1 LDILKLSSKS
11 LNNCYIWFTLNSS
24 SFQMVLPV
32 IILVLSSVTLIPTIV
47 VLFYSALNW
56 KKSHHFF
63 LACFF
68 ISLIFYYQPFLIS
81 NAKLLRH
88 IPYILKSG
96 IVFYF
101 MIPGFL
107 YLYLKSFLTKTF
119 YLKKKH
125 LLFLIAPFISLLD
138 YMYFHIQNS
147 YQLDEIV
154 KVVENN
160 NVYIYRLEGFIPFEM
175 SILLRFL
182 YIVPF
187 GIYVIRLTINQSKKA
202 SLTTADKKTFTFIKY
217 LLFALFYA
225 YINFFAALV
234 IPILRDKIDF
244 TDSLNS
250 GLIIIAG
257 AVILF
262 ISVSI
267 LLSPELLF
275 DLKEKEKKV
284 GKIIKE
290 SIEEST
296 EMLNAIESKM
306 IEEKFYLNENFSSQ
320 DVLVHFEVTRNKLD
334 ELLTHIKGLSFADW
348 LNSLRIEYAKNL
360 LLTHNKYTIDAI
372 SSMSGFSS
380 RSAFYAAFKK
390 VTNITPTEFI
400 RQAKNN
406 L

>member
-1 LDILKLSSKS
+1 
-11 LNNCYIWFTLNSS
+11 
-24 SFQMVLPV
+24 MVLPQ
-32 IILVLSSVTLIPTIV
+32 IILVLSSITVIPTIV

-63 LACFF
+63 LACFI
-68 ISLIFYYQPFLIS
+68 ISLIFYYIPFILS
-81 NAKLLRH
+81 NAKILRYV
-88 IPYILKSG
+88 PYILKTG

-101 MIPGFL
+101 MIPAFI
-107 YLYLKSFLTKTF
+107 YLYLKSFLTKSL
-119 YLKKKH
+119 YLNKKH
-125 LLFLIAPFISLLD
+125 LLFLIVPFIAFLD
-138 YMYFHIQNS
+138 YVYFHIQNS
-147 YQLDEIV
+147 SQIDEIV
-154 KVVENN
+154 KMIESNN
-160 NVYIYRLEGFIPFEM
+160 IYIYKLEGFIPFEIN
-175 SILLRFL
+175 ILFRFL
-182 YIVPF
+182 YMLPF
-187 GIYVIRLTINQSKKA
+187 IIYAIRLTINQSKRPF
-202 SLTTADKKTFTFIKY
+202 LTTVDKKTFTFIKY
-217 LLFALFYA
+217 LLFAIIYA

-234 IPILRDKIDF
+234 LPLLVNKIDY

-250 GLIIIAG
+250 GMIIIAG
-257 AVILF
+257 AIILF
-262 ISVSI
+262 IVMSI

-275 DLKEKEKKV
+275 DLKEKDKKV

-320 DVLVHFEVTRNKLD
+320 DVLVHFEITRNKLD

-348 LNSLRIEYAKNL
+348 LNTLRIEYAKNL

-372 SSMSGFSS
+372 SSMSGYSS

-406 L
+406 SEE

>member
-1 LDILKLSSKS
+1 
-11 LNNCYIWFTLNSS
+11 
-24 SFQMVLPV
+24 MVLPQ
-32 IILVLSSVTLIPTIV
+32 IILVLSSVTVIPTIV

-68 ISLIFYYQPFLIS
+68 ISLIFYYLPFILS
-81 NAKLLRH
+81 NAKILRH
-88 IPYILKSG
+88 VPYILKIG

-101 MIPGFL
+101 MIPAFI
-107 YLYLKSFLTKTF
+107 YLYLKSFLTKSL
-119 YLKKKH
+119 YLNKKH
-125 LLFLIAPFISLLD
+125 LLFLIVPFIALLD
-138 YMYFHIQNS
+138 YVYFHIQNS
-147 YQLDEIV
+147 SQIDEIV
-154 KVVENN
+154 KMIESNN
-160 NVYIYRLEGFIPFEM
+160 IYIIKLEGFIPFEIN
-175 SILLRFL
+175 ILFRFL
-182 YIVPF
+182 YMLPF
-187 GIYVIRLTINQSKKA
+187 VIYVIKLVINQSKKPF
-202 SLTTADKKTFTFIKY
+202 LMTEDKKTFAFIKY
-217 LLFALFYA
+217 LLFAIIYA

-234 IPILRDKIDF
+234 LPLLENKINY

-257 AVILF
+257 AIILF
-262 ISVSI
+262 IVMSI

-275 DLKEKEKKV
+275 DLKEKDKKV

-296 EMLNAIESKM
+296 EMLKAIESKM
-306 IEEKFYLNENFSSQ
+306 MEEKFYLNENFSSQ
-320 DVLVHFEVTRNKLD
+320 DVLVHFEITRNKLD

-348 LNSLRIEYAKNL
+348 LNTLRIEYAKNL

-372 SSMSGFSS
+372 SSMSGYSS

-406 L
+406 SEE

>member
-1 LDILKLSSKS
+1 MILPQIILLLSS
-11 LNNCYIWFTLNSS
+11 IT
-24 SFQMVLPV
+24 V
-32 IILVLSSVTLIPTIV
+32 IPTIV

-68 ISLIFYYQPFLIS
+68 ISLIFYYIPFILS
-81 NAKLLRH
+81 NAKILRYV
-88 IPYILKSG
+88 PYILKTG

-101 MIPGFL
+101 MTPAFI
-107 YLYLKSFLTKTF
+107 YLYLKSFLTKSL
-119 YLKKKH
+119 YLNKKH
-125 LLFLIAPFISLLD
+125 LLFLIVPFIAFLD
-138 YMYFHIQNS
+138 YVYFHIQNS
-147 YQLDEIV
+147 SQIDELV
-154 KVVENN
+154 KMIESNN
-160 NVYIYRLEGFIPFEM
+160 IYIFKLEGFIPFEIN
-175 SILLRFL
+175 ILFRFL
-182 YIVPF
+182 YMLPF
-187 GIYVIRLTINQSKKA
+187 IIYAIRLTINQSKRPF
-202 SLTTADKKTFTFIKY
+202 LTTEDKKTFTFIKY
-217 LLFALFYA
+217 LLFAIIYA

-234 IPILRDKIDF
+234 LPLLVDKIDY
-244 TDSLNS
+244 TYSLNS
-250 GLIIIAG
+250 GMIIIAG
-257 AVILF
+257 AIILF
-262 ISVSI
+262 IVMSI

-306 IEEKFYLNENFSSQ
+306 MEEKFYLNENFSSQ
-320 DVLVHFEVTRNKLD
+320 DVLVHFEITRNKLD

-348 LNSLRIEYAKNL
+348 LNTLRIEYAKNL

>member
-1 LDILKLSSKS
+1 
-11 LNNCYIWFTLNSS
+11 
-24 SFQMVLPV
+24 MVLPQ
-32 IILVLSSVTLIPTIV
+32 IILLLSSITVIPTIV

-68 ISLIFYYQPFLIS
+68 ISLIFYYVPFILS
-81 NAKLLRH
+81 NAKILRYV
-88 IPYILKSG
+88 PYIMKTG

-101 MIPGFL
+101 MTPAFI
-107 YLYLKSFLTKTF
+107 YLYLKSFLTKSL
-119 YLKKKH
+119 YLNKKH
-125 LLFLIAPFISLLD
+125 LLFLIVPFIAFLD
-138 YMYFHIQNS
+138 YVYFHIQNS
-147 YQLDEIV
+147 SQIDEIV
-154 KVVENN
+154 KMIESNN
-160 NVYIYRLEGFIPFEM
+160 IYIFKLEGFIPFEIN
-175 SILLRFL
+175 ILFRFL
-182 YIVPF
+182 YMLPF
-187 GIYVIRLTINQSKKA
+187 IIYAIRLTINQSKRPF
-202 SLTTADKKTFTFIKY
+202 LTTEDKKTFTFIKY
-217 LLFALFYA
+217 LLFAIIYA
-225 YINFFAALV
+225 YINFFVALV
-234 IPILRDKIDF
+234 LPLLVNKIDY

-250 GLIIIAG
+250 GMIIIAG
-257 AVILF
+257 AIILF
-262 ISVSI
+262 IVMSI

-275 DLKEKEKKV
+275 DLKEKDKKV

-320 DVLVHFEVTRNKLD
+320 DVLVHFEITRNKLD

-348 LNSLRIEYAKNL
+348 LNTLRIEYAKNL

-372 SSMSGFSS
+372 SSMSGYSS

-406 L
+406 SEE

>member
-1 LDILKLSSKS
+1 MILPQIILLLSS
-11 LNNCYIWFTLNSS
+11 IT
-24 SFQMVLPV
+24 V
-32 IILVLSSVTLIPTIV
+32 IPTIV

-68 ISLIFYYQPFLIS
+68 ISLIFYYIPFILS
-81 NAKLLRH
+81 NAKILRYV
-88 IPYILKSG
+88 PYILKTG

-101 MIPGFL
+101 MTPAFI
-107 YLYLKSFLTKTF
+107 YLYLKSFLTKSL
-119 YLKKKH
+119 YLNKKH
-125 LLFLIAPFISLLD
+125 LLFLIVPFIAFLD
-138 YMYFHIQNS
+138 YVYFHIQNS
-147 YQLDEIV
+147 SQIDELV
-154 KVVENN
+154 KMIESNN
-160 NVYIYRLEGFIPFEM
+160 IYIFKLEGFIPFEIN
-175 SILLRFL
+175 ILFRFL
-182 YIVPF
+182 YMLPF
-187 GIYVIRLTINQSKKA
+187 IIYAIRLTINQSKRPF
-202 SLTTADKKTFTFIKY
+202 LTTEDKKTFTFIKY
-217 LLFALFYA
+217 LLFAIIYA

-234 IPILRDKIDF
+234 LPLLVDKIDY
-244 TDSLNS
+244 TYSLNS
-250 GLIIIAG
+250 GMIIIAG
-257 AVILF
+257 AIILF
-262 ISVSI
+262 IVMSI

-320 DVLVHFEVTRNKLD
+320 DVLVHFEITRNKLD

-348 LNSLRIEYAKNL
+348 LNTLRIEYAKNL

-372 SSMSGFSS
+372 SSMSGYSS

-406 L
+406 SEE

>member
-1 LDILKLSSKS
+1 
-11 LNNCYIWFTLNSS
+11 
-24 SFQMVLPV
+24 MVLPQ
-32 IILVLSSVTLIPTIV
+32 IILLLSSITVIPTIV

-68 ISLIFYYQPFLIS
+68 ISLIFYYIPFILS
-81 NAKLLRH
+81 NAKILRYV
-88 IPYILKSG
+88 PYILKTG

-101 MIPGFL
+101 MSPAFI
-107 YLYLKSFLTKTF
+107 YLYLKSFLTKSL
-119 YLKKKH
+119 YLNKKH
-125 LLFLIAPFISLLD
+125 LLFLIVPFIAFLD
-138 YMYFHIQNS
+138 YVYFHIQNS
-147 YQLDEIV
+147 SQIDEIV
-154 KVVENN
+154 KMIESNN
-160 NVYIYRLEGFIPFEM
+160 IYIFKLEGFIPFEIN
-175 SILLRFL
+175 ILFRFL
-182 YIVPF
+182 YILPF
-187 GIYVIRLTINQSKKA
+187 IIFAIRLTINQSKRPF
-202 SLTTADKKTFTFIKY
+202 LTTEDKKTFTFIKY
-217 LLFALFYA
+217 LLFAIIYA

-234 IPILRDKIDF
+234 LPLLVNKIDY

-250 GLIIIAG
+250 GMIIIAG
-257 AVILF
+257 AIILF
-262 ISVSI
+262 IVMSI

-275 DLKEKEKKV
+275 DLKEKDKKV

-320 DVLVHFEVTRNKLD
+320 DVLVHFEITRNKLD

-348 LNSLRIEYAKNL
+348 LNTLRIEYAKNL

-372 SSMSGFSS
+372 SSMSGYSS

-406 L
+406 S

>member
-1 LDILKLSSKS
+1 
-11 LNNCYIWFTLNSS
+11 
-24 SFQMVLPV
+24 
-32 IILVLSSVTLIPTIV
+32 
-47 VLFYSALNW
+47 
-56 KKSHHFF
+56 
-63 LACFF
+63 
-68 ISLIFYYQPFLIS
+68 
-81 NAKLLRH
+81 
-88 IPYILKSG
+88 
-96 IVFYF
+96 
-101 MIPGFL
+101 
-107 YLYLKSFLTKTF
+107 
-119 YLKKKH
+119 
-125 LLFLIAPFISLLD
+125 
-138 YMYFHIQNS
+138 
-147 YQLDEIV
+147 
-154 KVVENN
+154 
-160 NVYIYRLEGFIPFEM
+160 M

-217 LLFALFYA
+217 LLFVLFYA

-320 DVLVHFEVTRNKLD
+320 DVLVHFEITRNKLD
-334 ELLTHIKGLSFADW
+334 ELLTHIKGVSFADW

-360 LLTHNKYTIDAI
+360 LINNNKYTIDAI
-372 SSMSGFSS
+372 SSISGFSS

-400 RQAKNN
+400 RQVKNN
-406 L
+406 SEETKSE

>member
-1 LDILKLSSKS
+1 
-11 LNNCYIWFTLNSS
+11 
-24 SFQMVLPV
+24 MVLPQ
-32 IILVLSSVTLIPTIV
+32 IILLLSSITVIPTIV

-68 ISLIFYYQPFLIS
+68 ISLIFYYIPFILS
-81 NAKLLRH
+81 NAKILRYV
-88 IPYILKSG
+88 PYILKTG

-101 MIPGFL
+101 MTPAFI
-107 YLYLKSFLTKTF
+107 YLYLKSFLTKSL
-119 YLKKKH
+119 YLNKKH
-125 LLFLIAPFISLLD
+125 LLFLIVPFIAFLD
-138 YMYFHIQNS
+138 YVYFHIQNS
-147 YQLDEIV
+147 SQIDELV
-154 KVVENN
+154 KMIESNN
-160 NVYIYRLEGFIPFEM
+160 IYIFKLEGFIPFEIN
-175 SILLRFL
+175 ILFRFL
-182 YIVPF
+182 YMLPF
-187 GIYVIRLTINQSKKA
+187 IIYAIRLTINQSKRPF
-202 SLTTADKKTFTFIKY
+202 LTTEDKKTFTFIKY
-217 LLFALFYA
+217 LLFAIIYA

-234 IPILRDKIDF
+234 LPLLVDKIDY
-244 TDSLNS
+244 TYSLNS
-250 GLIIIAG
+250 GMIIIAG
-257 AVILF
+257 AIILF
-262 ISVSI
+262 IVMSI

-275 DLKEKEKKV
+275 DLKEKDKKV

-306 IEEKFYLNENFSSQ
+306 MEEKFYLNENFSSQ
-320 DVLVHFEVTRNKLD
+320 DVLVHFEITRNKLD

-348 LNSLRIEYAKNL
+348 LNTLRIEYAKNL

-372 SSMSGFSS
+372 SSMSGYSS

-406 L
+406 SEE

>member
-1 LDILKLSSKS
+1 
-11 LNNCYIWFTLNSS
+11 
-24 SFQMVLPV
+24 MVLPV

-138 YMYFHIQNS
+138 YLYFHIQNS

-275 DLKEKEKKV
+275 DLKEKEK
-284 GKIIKE
+284 
-290 SIEEST
+290 
-296 EMLNAIESKM
+296 
-306 IEEKFYLNENFSSQ
+306 
-320 DVLVHFEVTRNKLD
+320 R
-334 ELLTHIKGLSFADW
+334 
-348 LNSLRIEYAKNL
+348 
-360 LLTHNKYTIDAI
+360 
-372 SSMSGFSS
+372 
-380 RSAFYAAFKK
+380 
-390 VTNITPTEFI
+390 
-400 RQAKNN
+400 
-406 L
+406 

>member
-1 LDILKLSSKS
+1 
-11 LNNCYIWFTLNSS
+11 
-24 SFQMVLPV
+24 
-32 IILVLSSVTLIPTIV
+32 
-47 VLFYSALNW
+47 
-56 KKSHHFF
+56 
-63 LACFF
+63 
-68 ISLIFYYQPFLIS
+68 
-81 NAKLLRH
+81 
-88 IPYILKSG
+88 
-96 IVFYF
+96 

-138 YMYFHIQNS
+138 YLYFHIQNS

-217 LLFALFYA
+217 LLFVLFYA

>member
-1 LDILKLSSKS
+1 MISPQIILLLSS
-11 LNNCYIWFTLNSS
+11 IT
-24 SFQMVLPV
+24 V
-32 IILVLSSVTLIPTIV
+32 IPTIV

-68 ISLIFYYQPFLIS
+68 ISLIFYYIPFILS
-81 NAKLLRH
+81 NAKILRYV
-88 IPYILKSG
+88 PYILKTG

-101 MIPGFL
+101 MTPAFI
-107 YLYLKSFLTKTF
+107 YLYLKSFLTKSL
-119 YLKKKH
+119 YLNKKH
-125 LLFLIAPFISLLD
+125 LLFLIVPFIAFLD
-138 YMYFHIQNS
+138 YVYFHIQNS
-147 YQLDEIV
+147 SQIDELV
-154 KVVENN
+154 KMIESNN
-160 NVYIYRLEGFIPFEM
+160 IYIFKLEGFIPFEIN
-175 SILLRFL
+175 ILFRFL
-182 YIVPF
+182 YMLPF
-187 GIYVIRLTINQSKKA
+187 IIYAIRLTINQSKRPF
-202 SLTTADKKTFTFIKY
+202 LTTEDKKTFTFIKY
-217 LLFALFYA
+217 LLFAIIYA

-234 IPILRDKIDF
+234 LPLLVDKIDY
-244 TDSLNS
+244 TYSLNS
-250 GLIIIAG
+250 GMIIIAG
-257 AVILF
+257 AIILF
-262 ISVSI
+262 IVMSI

-306 IEEKFYLNENFSSQ
+306 MEEKFYLNENFSSQ
-320 DVLVHFEVTRNKLD
+320 DVLVHFEITRNKLD

-348 LNSLRIEYAKNL
+348 LNTLRIEYAKNL

-372 SSMSGFSS
+372 SSMSGYSS

-406 L
+406 SEE

>member
-1 LDILKLSSKS
+1 
-11 LNNCYIWFTLNSS
+11 
-24 SFQMVLPV
+24 MVLPQ
-32 IILVLSSVTLIPTIV
+32 IILLLSSITVIPTIV

-68 ISLIFYYQPFLIS
+68 ISLIFYYIPFILS
-81 NAKLLRH
+81 NAKILRYV
-88 IPYILKSG
+88 PYILKTG

-101 MIPGFL
+101 MTPAFI
-107 YLYLKSFLTKTF
+107 YLYLKSFLTKSL
-119 YLKKKH
+119 YLNKKH
-125 LLFLIAPFISLLD
+125 LLFLIVPFIAFLD
-138 YMYFHIQNS
+138 YVYFHIQNS
-147 YQLDEIV
+147 SQIDELV
-154 KVVENN
+154 KMIESNN
-160 NVYIYRLEGFIPFEM
+160 IYIFKLEGFIPFEIN
-175 SILLRFL
+175 ILFRFL
-182 YIVPF
+182 YMLPF
-187 GIYVIRLTINQSKKA
+187 IIYAIRLTINQSKRPF
-202 SLTTADKKTFTFIKY
+202 LTTEDKKTFTFIKY
-217 LLFALFYA
+217 LLFAIIYA

-234 IPILRDKIDF
+234 LPLLVDKIDY
-244 TDSLNS
+244 TYSLNS
-250 GLIIIAG
+250 GMIIIAG
-257 AVILF
+257 AIILF
-262 ISVSI
+262 IVMSI

-306 IEEKFYLNENFSSQ
+306 MEEKFYLNENFSSQ
-320 DVLVHFEVTRNKLD
+320 DVLVHFEITRNKLD

-348 LNSLRIEYAKNL
+348 LNTLRIEYAKNL

-372 SSMSGFSS
+372 SSMSGYSS

-406 L
+406 SEE